1 MIFKCGH
8 FHYCNTIVQIISFM
22 AECLYTQQAVHMVRV
37 EDRDTVAWNSGVV
50 FRLMLIHMS
59 CSRNTTP
66 DFRLKIRL
74 IYDKVYIPRPGRA
87 GFYAWSGS
95 SRVQWWPMRVIFAS
109 AKDGKKTY
117 ALYAIS
123 VLPRSRH
130 LGLAYVRKTAIG
142 RIARK
147 ISFMAIATF
156 MTTTARI
163 YVQTYAIY
171 RLLLKLPT
179 IICMCC

>member
-1 MIFKCGH
+1 MTKF
-8 FHYCNTIVQIISFM
+8 ISPGQ
-22 AECLYTQQAVHMVRV
+22 AEP
-37 EDRDTVAWNSGVV
+37 V
-50 FRLMLIHMS
+50 FRHDPDLHA
-59 CSRNTTP
+59 CSDGRWVLFLRP
-66 DFRLKIRL
+66 
-74 IYDKVYIPRPGRA
+74 PRTE
-87 GFYAWSGS
+87 
-95 SRVQWWPMRVIFAS
+95 
-109 AKDGKKTY
+109 KTY
-117 ALYAIS
+117 ALHAIS

-142 RIARK
+142 RLIARK
-147 ISFMAIATF
+147 VSFMAIATF

>member
-1 MIFKCGH
+1 
-8 FHYCNTIVQIISFM
+8 
-22 AECLYTQQAVHMVRV
+22 
-37 EDRDTVAWNSGVV
+37 
-50 FRLMLIHMS
+50 
-59 CSRNTTP
+59 
-66 DFRLKIRL
+66 
-74 IYDKVYIPRPGRA
+74 
-87 GFYAWSGS
+87 
-95 SRVQWWPMRVIFAS
+95 MRVIFAS

-171 RLLLKLPT
+171 RLLSEITDDHLHVLLKYYYNVYLSYTSHNRPYHYHSRVQEINT
-179 IICMCC
+179 HSALNSNFLIVVYCCK

>member
-1 MIFKCGH
+1 
-8 FHYCNTIVQIISFM
+8 
-22 AECLYTQQAVHMVRV
+22 
-37 EDRDTVAWNSGVV
+37 
-50 FRLMLIHMS
+50 
-59 CSRNTTP
+59 
-66 DFRLKIRL
+66 
-74 IYDKVYIPRPGRA
+74 
-87 GFYAWSGS
+87 
-95 SRVQWWPMRVIFAS
+95 MRVIFAS

-142 RIARK
+142 RLIARK
-147 ISFMAIATF
+147 VSFMAIATF

-171 RLLLKLPT
+171 RLLSEITDDHLHVLLKYYYNVYLSYS
-179 IICMCC
+179 